1 MEDRWKRGRGKKG
14 SKNERPNET
23 PLKRQANRNKP
34 NRQAEKGKGSVEKE
48 REMYTQRG
56 E

>member
-1 MEDRWKRGRGKKG
+1 MEEGEGKKG

-34 NRQAEKGKGSVEKE
+34 NRQAEKGKGSVEKRKRDVHTE
-48 REMYTQRG
+48 RRITR
-56 E
+56 